1 MTTYRTDSQG
11 KFIPATQRPDGTW
24 RKPRRVRDGYVPQE
38 EVPLYE
44 SKGKQFAQ
52 KPALPPGLSLEV
64 VQKAKEKRERERLRQ
79 QREELRKAQNTPA
92 AGATVV
98 DGADKQKGAT
108 AGNGKARSKKTPEL
122 PDILL
127 DYPQLSATIKTAAPS
142 KSSKQAKQA
151 QQQKQPPAEQRS
163 NVAKGAA
170 TPAQSATA
178 AIDEELA
185 AALESGV
192 QLSNHTPAGDNSE
205 SQQQQQQTDLL
216 KKLRKLR
223 KKIREIEAIEERLR
237 TNDGPRP
244 DKDQLEKVKRKLEI
258 QREIE
263 GLEAQ
268 LTPGAGA
275 ADAM

>member
-79 QREELRKAQNTPA
+79 QREELRKAQNA
-92 AGATVV
+92 ATIEAATV
-98 DGADKQKGAT
+98 ADKQKVAT

-127 DYPQLSATIKTAAPS
+127 DYPQLSTTIKTTAPS
-142 KSSKQAKQA
+142 KAPKQPKQA
-151 QQQKQPPAEQRS
+151 QQQKQPTAEQRS
-163 NVAKGAA
+163 NAVKGAA
-170 TPAQSATA
+170 TAPTATA
-178 AIDEELA
+178 AVDEDLA
-185 AALESGV
+185 AALESGM
-192 QLSNHTPAGDNSE
+192 QLSNHVLPAGDSSE
-205 SQQQQQQTDLL
+205 SQQQQQTDLL

-237 TNDGPRP
+237 MNEGPRP
-244 DKDQLEKVKRKLEI
+244 DKDQLEKVKRKMEI

-268 LTPGAGA
+268 LAPVAGA
-275 ADAM
+275 TDAM